1 MLLYEIL
8 WVAGFM
14 SALLGVIAL
23 ISALVIYIVG

>member
-1 MLLYEIL
+1 MLYEIL

-14 SALLGVIAL
+14 AALLGVIAL